1 MRGLDSLAQDAAHL
15 AMQGWGT
22 TAILPPSC
30 LPASD
35 SQVPVEVNPY
45 SYNCEGGTPEGHLSM
60 APATA
65 TAYQLVTGLQEQALA
80 LSAELLDSRAQ
91 LQALQARAAER
102 AQGDEVALAMARAAE
117 RQSDMSLHEVRDA
130 SRD

>member
-1 MRGLDSLAQDAAHL
+1 
-15 AMQGWGT
+15 
-22 TAILPPSC
+22 
-30 LPASD
+30 
-35 SQVPVEVNPY
+35 
-45 SYNCEGGTPEGHLSM
+45 M